1 MASVILL
8 ASKTERAVRALL
20 ILAGKTADAI
30 EFQANGD
37 CFVSNDSRSREV
49 LPNRTC
55 VVVTENPLR
64 KHRPE
69 SIVHLQIQHHLP
81 AILATGQN
89 NLETERVNADQYVGD
104 TVGTMTAATLDAGG
118 NPIDNDDEGLAVAQA
133 VTACGQWLAT
143 PDPNQQDPAT
153 AAAEAQIVANNKDMA
168 TFRMDWIRRANPFH
182 TRGHDTSTDHWV
194 EILHFEAGVSYAT
207 VPNT

>member
-1 MASVILL
+1 MRTWILSAALAALCLPMRPALAQDKDKDNVNPEEIVRKFAAKEAEFKEARGNYMYRQSV
-8 ASKTERAVRALL
+8 K
-20 ILAGKTADAI
+20 
-30 EFQANGD
+30 
-37 CFVSNDSRSREV
+37 
-49 LPNRTC
+49 
-55 VVVTENPLR
+55 
-64 KHRPE
+64 
-69 SIVHLQIQHHLP
+69 
-81 AILATGQN
+81 
-89 NLETERVNADQYVGD
+89 LEE
-104 TVGTMTAATLDAGG
+104 LDAGG

-182 TRGHDTSTDHWV
+182 TRGHDTSTDNWV